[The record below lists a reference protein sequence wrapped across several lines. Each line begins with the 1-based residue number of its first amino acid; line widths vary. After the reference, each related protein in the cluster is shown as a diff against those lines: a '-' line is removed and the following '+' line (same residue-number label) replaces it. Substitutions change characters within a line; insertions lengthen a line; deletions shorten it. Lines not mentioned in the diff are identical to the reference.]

1 MKQTHRK
8 PVTLLLVAALIS
20 LSPIAAFA
28 AAPLT
33 KVVIGFA
40 AMNARVAPLW
50 ITEEQGILAKY
61 GLQAQQVYLRGA
73 PVLVAGMASGDIH
86 FGRSGGSATLAAVS
100 AGHDFKV
107 IASFSSRNSYDLMAR
122 PNIKRAE
129 ELRGKKIA
137 VTSIGGSSWMGVMLW
152 LEHFGLDPQRDNIQ
166 LLVVGDQLVQMQ
178 AVESGV
184 ADAAGLDG
192 VFSKQL
198 RAKGFNLLGEY
209 SDLKSAIVGQAMVV
223 PQAFLTRHGDIAEA
237 YLKSEVEALAFAM
250 APKNKPAVI
259 KLLMKRLKTEAAG
272 AEEGYQ
278 DLLRG
283 VDRKPFPSLEGM
295 RNIQRILKPR
305 NPKLGD
311 IKVENVVDDR
321 IMRKLDESG
330 FIDRAYAA
338 QGVSLK

>member
-1 MKQTHRK
+1 MKPTRRI
-8 PVTLLLVAALIS
+8 VFTTLLTGAIYFLWALS
-20 LSPIAAFA
+20 VFA
-28 AAPLT
+28 ASTPT
-33 KVVIGFA
+33 KVVIGYA

-61 GLQAQQVYLRGA
+61 GLQSQQVYLRGA
-73 PVLVAGMASGDIH
+73 PTLVAGMASGDIH
-86 FGRSGGSATLAAVS
+86 FGRSGGSATLAAVG

-152 LEHFGLDPQRDNIQ
+152 LEHFGLDAQRDNIQ

-178 AVESGV
+178 AVETGI

-198 RAKGFNLLGEY
+198 RSKGFNLLGEY
-209 SDLKSAIVGQAMVV
+209 SDLKAAIVGQAMVV
-223 PQAFLTRHGDIAEA
+223 PQAFLTRHGDIAEN
-237 YLKSEVEALAFAM
+237 YLKSEVEALAFAT
-250 APKNKPAVI
+250 APRNKPAVI

-338 QGVSLK
+338 QGISLK

>member
-1 MKQTHRK
+1 MKRTQRILFT
-8 PVTLLLVAALIS
+8 TLLTGAIYFLWT
-20 LSPIAAFA
+20 LSVFA
-28 AAPLT
+28 AVTPT
-33 KVVIGFA
+33 RVVIGYA

-61 GLQAQQVYLRGA
+61 GLQSQQVYLRGA
-73 PVLVAGMASGDIH
+73 PTLVAGMASGDIH
-86 FGRSGGSATLAAVS
+86 FGRSGGSATLAAVG

-152 LEHFGLDPQRDNIQ
+152 LEHFGLEPQRDNIQ

-178 AVESGV
+178 AVETGI

-209 SDLKSAIVGQAMVV
+209 SDLKAAIVGQAMVV
-223 PQAFLTRHGDIAEA
+223 PQAFLTRHGDIAEN
-237 YLKSEVEALAFAM
+237 YLKSEVEALAFAT
-250 APKNKPAVI
+250 APRNKPAVI

-321 IMRKLDESG
+321 IMRRLDESG

>member
-1 MKQTHRK
+1 MTIKKPRK
-8 PVTLLLVAALIS
+8 WLLTVLASLIFS
-20 LSPIAAFA
+20 PLSSFA
-28 AAPLT
+28 AAPPT
-33 KVVIGFA
+33 KIVIGYA
-40 AMNARVAPLW
+40 AINARVAPLW

-61 GLQAQQVYLRGA
+61 GLQSQQVFLRGA
-73 PVLVAGMASGDIH
+73 PTLVAGMASGDIH
-86 FGRSGGSATLAAVS
+86 FGRSGGSATLAAVG

-129 ELRGKKIA
+129 DLRGKKIA

-152 LEHFGLDPQRDNIQ
+152 LEHFGLDAQRDNIQ

-178 AVESGV
+178 AVETGI

-209 SDLKSAIVGQAMVV
+209 SDLKAAIVGQAMVV
-223 PQAFLTRHGDIAEA
+223 PQAFLTRHSDIAEN
-237 YLKSEVEALAFAM
+237 YLKSEVEALAFAV
-250 APKNKPAVI
+250 APKNKPAVL

-305 NPKLGD
+305 NPKLND
-311 IKVENVVDDR
+311 IKVENVIDDR
-321 IMRKLDESG
+321 IMRKLDDSG
-330 FIDRAYAA
+330 FIDRTYAA

>member
-1 MKQTHRK
+1 
-8 PVTLLLVAALIS
+8 
-20 LSPIAAFA
+20 
-28 AAPLT
+28 
-33 KVVIGFA
+33 
-40 AMNARVAPLW
+40 
-50 ITEEQGILAKY
+50 
-61 GLQAQQVYLRGA
+61 
-73 PVLVAGMASGDIH
+73 MASGDIH
-86 FGRSGGSATLAAVS
+86 FGRSGGSATLAAVG

-152 LEHFGLDPQRDNIQ
+152 LEHFGLDAQRDNIQ

-178 AVESGV
+178 AVETGI

-198 RAKGFNLLGEY
+198 RSKGFNLLGEY
-209 SDLKSAIVGQAMVV
+209 SDLKAAIVGQAMVV
-223 PQAFLTRHGDIAEA
+223 PQTFLTRHGDIAEN

-250 APKNKPAVI
+250 APRNKPAVI
-259 KLLMKRLKTEAAG
+259 KLLMKRLKTDAAG

-305 NPKLGD
+305 NPKLGE
-311 IKVENVVDDR
+311 IKVENVIDDR

>member
-86 FGRSGGSATLAAVS
+86 FGRSGGSATLAAVG

-223 PQAFLTRHGDIAEA
+223 PQAFLTRHGDIAEN

-250 APKNKPAVI
+250 APKNKPTVI
-259 KLLMKRLKTEAAG
+259 KLLMKRLKTDAAG

-311 IKVENVVDDR
+311 IKVENVIDDR
-321 IMRKLDESG
+321 IMRKLDDSG

>member
-1 MKQTHRK
+1 MKPTRRI
-8 PVTLLLVAALIS
+8 VFTTLLTGAIYFLWT
-20 LSPIAAFA
+20 LSVFA
-28 AAPLT
+28 AVTPT
-33 KVVIGFA
+33 RVVIGYA

-61 GLQAQQVYLRGA
+61 GLQSQQVYLRGA
-73 PVLVAGMASGDIH
+73 PTLVAGMASGDIH
-86 FGRSGGSATLAAVS
+86 FGRSGGSATLAAVG

-152 LEHFGLDPQRDNIQ
+152 LEHFGLEPQRDNIQ

-178 AVESGV
+178 AVETGI

-209 SDLKSAIVGQAMVV
+209 SDLKAAIVGQAMVV
-223 PQAFLTRHGDIAEA
+223 PQAFLTRHGDIAEN
-237 YLKSEVEALAFAM
+237 YLKSEVEALAFAT
-250 APKNKPAVI
+250 APRNKPAVI

-321 IMRKLDESG
+321 IMRRLDESG

>member
-1 MKQTHRK
+1 MKPTQRIVFT
-8 PVTLLLVAALIS
+8 TLLTGAIYFLWTLTV
-20 LSPIAAFA
+20 FA
-28 AAPLT
+28 AAAPT
-33 KVVIGFA
+33 KVVIGYA

-61 GLQAQQVYLRGA
+61 GLQSQQVYLRGA
-73 PVLVAGMASGDIH
+73 PTLVAGMASGDIH
-86 FGRSGGSATLAAVS
+86 FGRSGGSATLAAVG

-152 LEHFGLDPQRDNIQ
+152 LEHLGLDAQRDNIQ

-178 AVESGV
+178 AVETGI

-198 RAKGFNLLGEY
+198 RSKGFNLLGEY
-209 SDLKSAIVGQAMVV
+209 SDLKAAIVGQAMVV
-223 PQAFLTRHGDIAEA
+223 PQAFLTRHGDIAEN
-237 YLKSEVEALAFAM
+237 YLKSEVEALAFAT
-250 APKNKPAVI
+250 APRNKPAVI

-311 IKVENVVDDR
+311 IKVENVIDDR

>member
-1 MKQTHRK
+1 MKPTQRILFT
-8 PVTLLLVAALIS
+8 TLLTGAIYFLWT
-20 LSPIAAFA
+20 LSGFA
-28 AAPLT
+28 AVTLT
-33 KVVIGFA
+33 KVVIGYA

-61 GLQAQQVYLRGA
+61 SLQSQQVYLRGA

-86 FGRSGGSATLAAVS
+86 FGRSGGSATLAAVG

-152 LEHFGLDPQRDNIQ
+152 LEHFGLDAQRDNIQ

-178 AVESGV
+178 AVETGI

-209 SDLKSAIVGQAMVV
+209 SDLKAAIVGQAMVV
-223 PQAFLTRHGDIAEA
+223 PQVFLTRHGDIAEN
-237 YLKSEVEALAFAM
+237 YLKSEVEALAFAT

-259 KLLMKRLKTEAAG
+259 KLLMKRLKTDAAG

-311 IKVENVVDDR
+311 IKVENVIDDR

>member
-1 MKQTHRK
+1 MKRTQRILFT
-8 PVTLLLVAALIS
+8 TLLTGAIYFLWT
-20 LSPIAAFA
+20 LSVFA
-28 AAPLT
+28 AVTPT
-33 KVVIGFA
+33 KVVIGYA

-61 GLQAQQVYLRGA
+61 GLQSQQVFLRGA
-73 PVLVAGMASGDIH
+73 PTLVAGMASGDIH
-86 FGRSGGSATLAAVS
+86 FGRSGGSATLAAVG

-152 LEHFGLDPQRDNIQ
+152 LEHFGLDAQRDNIQ

-178 AVESGV
+178 AVETGI

-209 SDLKSAIVGQAMVV
+209 SDLKAAIVGQAMVV
-223 PQAFLTRHGDIAEA
+223 PQAFLTRHGDIAEN

-250 APKNKPAVI
+250 APRNKPAVI
-259 KLLMKRLKTEAAG
+259 KLLMKRLKTDAAG

-311 IKVENVVDDR
+311 IKVENVIDDR

>member
-1 MKQTHRK
+1 MKPSQRILFT
-8 PVTLLLVAALIS
+8 TLLTGAIYFLWTLTV
-20 LSPIAAFA
+20 FA
-28 AAPLT
+28 AAAPT
-33 KVVIGFA
+33 RVVIGYA

-61 GLQAQQVYLRGA
+61 GLQSQQVYLRGA
-73 PVLVAGMASGDIH
+73 PTLVAGMASGDIH
-86 FGRSGGSATLAAVS
+86 FGRSGGSATLAAVG

-152 LEHFGLDPQRDNIQ
+152 LEHFGLDAQRDNIQ

-178 AVESGV
+178 AVETGI

-209 SDLKSAIVGQAMVV
+209 SDLKAAIVGQAMVV
-223 PQAFLTRHGDIAEA
+223 PQAFLTRHGDIAEN
-237 YLKSEVEALAFAM
+237 YLKSEVEALAFAT
-250 APKNKPAVI
+250 APRNKPAVI

>member
-1 MKQTHRK
+1 
-8 PVTLLLVAALIS
+8 
-20 LSPIAAFA
+20 
-28 AAPLT
+28 
-33 KVVIGFA
+33 
-40 AMNARVAPLW
+40 
-50 ITEEQGILAKY
+50 
-61 GLQAQQVYLRGA
+61 
-73 PVLVAGMASGDIH
+73 
-86 FGRSGGSATLAAVS
+86 
-100 AGHDFKV
+100 
-107 IASFSSRNSYDLMAR
+107 
-122 PNIKRAE
+122 
-129 ELRGKKIA
+129 
-137 VTSIGGSSWMGVMLW
+137 MGVMLW
-152 LEHFGLDPQRDNIQ
+152 LEHFGLDAQRDNIQ

-178 AVESGV
+178 AVETGI

-198 RAKGFNLLGEY
+198 RAKGFNLIGEY

-223 PQAFLTRHGDIAEA
+223 PQAFLTRHGDIAEN
-237 YLKSEVEALAFAM
+237 YLKSEVEALSFAM
-250 APKNKPAVI
+250 APKNKPVVL
-259 KLLMKRLKTEAAG
+259 KLLMKRLRTDAAG

>member
-1 MKQTHRK
+1 MFVIRTFII
-8 PVTLLLVAALIS
+8 AAL
-20 LSPIAAFA
+20 LFAHAVTPAKGA
-28 AAPLT
+28 AALT

-61 GLQAQQVYLRGA
+61 GLQAQQVFLRGA
-73 PVLVAGMASGDIH
+73 PTLVAGMASGDIN
-86 FGRSGGSATLAAVS
+86 FGRSGGSATLAAVG

-122 PNIKRAE
+122 PNIKRVE
-129 ELRGKKIA
+129 DLRGKKIA
-137 VTSIGGSSWMGVMLW
+137 VTSIGGTSWMGVMFW
-152 LEHFGLDPQRDNIQ
+152 LEHFGLDAQRDNIQ

-178 AVESGV
+178 AVETGI

-198 RAKGFNLLGEY
+198 RAKGFNMLGEY
-209 SDLKSAIVGQAMVV
+209 SELKAAIVGQAMVV
-223 PQAFLTRHGDIAEA
+223 PQAFLTRHGDIAEN
-237 YLKSEVEALAFAM
+237 YLKSEIEALAFAM
-250 APKNKPAVI
+250 APKNKAVVL
-259 KLLMKRLKTEAAG
+259 KLLMKRLRTDAAG

-311 IKVENVVDDR
+311 IKVENVIDDR

-338 QGVSLK
+338 QGLSLK